1 MKKNQFIKFSLT
13 LVCAGVLAACHSSGN
28 KDDDAKKRAQE
39 QAQQQQQANDAAK
52 KADLLRKILLT

>member
-28 KDDDAKKRAQE
+28 KDDDAQKRAQE
-39 QAQQQQQANDAAK
+39 QAQKQ
-52 KADLLRKILLT
+52 